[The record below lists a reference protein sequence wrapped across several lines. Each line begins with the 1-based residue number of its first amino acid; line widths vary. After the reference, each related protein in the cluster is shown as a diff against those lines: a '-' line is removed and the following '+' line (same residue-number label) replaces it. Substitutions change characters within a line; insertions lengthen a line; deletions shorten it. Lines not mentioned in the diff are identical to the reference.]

1 MVKSELAAQDNK
13 IAAMMEKLDTVKGL
27 LEQLIGTK
35 DQRNTQDKE
44 AEADLDSMIQQEL
57 AAQGAN
63 AQPAAAPAPAV
74 DQLAP
79 KQASETPRTISLL
92 QKMRGIRG

>member
-1 MVKSELAAQDNK
+1 MDA
-13 IAAMMEKLDTVKGL
+13 IKGL

-35 DQRNTQDKE
+35 DQRNTQEKE
-44 AEADLDSMIQQEL
+44 AEADLDNMIQQEL

-63 AQPAAAPAPAV
+63 AQPAATPAPAV
-74 DQLAP
+74 DQLTP

-92 QKMRGIRG
+92 QKMRGIHG

>member
-1 MVKSELAAQDNK
+1 
-13 IAAMMEKLDTVKGL
+13 
-27 LEQLIGTK
+27 
-35 DQRNTQDKE
+35 
-44 AEADLDSMIQQEL
+44 MIQQEL
-57 AAQGAN
+57 AAQSAA
-63 AQPAAAPAPAV
+63 AQPVMAPAPAV